1 MLTKDNLNLVFEE
14 AKSSQARFIFVGINA
29 DGIEE
34 VIAIPNRSFDKKQEF
49 YNNAYSDDLVH
60 VMNKNVRIFGFAYGE
75 EEALNQLI

>member
-1 MLTKDNLNLVFEE
+1 MIKKNNLNLAFEG

-29 DGIEE
+29 DGVDE

-49 YNNAYSDDLVH
+49 YNNAYSDELIH
-60 VMNKNVRIFGFAYGE
+60 VMNKNVRIFGFTYGD